1 MLIKILLIVI
11 VMVTFTA
18 APGCKKQS
26 DSDTPQ
32 QQQTEITRENLSSEL
47 DKLESEIDS
56 DMSTE

>member
-26 DSDTPQ
+26 DSDAP
-32 QQQTEITRENLSSEL
+32 QQQTEITKENLSSEL
-47 DKLESEIDS
+47 DKLESEINS
-56 DMSTE
+56 DAAAQE